1 MVVMRSSGSLC
12 ISVDALRCAKSN
24 NIDKLASCVPI
35 SAKFKNKKRALF
47 VVEEVV
53 AFSWVEFHRL

>member
-35 SAKFKNKKRALF
+35 SAKFKNKIRALF

-53 AFSWVEFHRL
+53 AFS